1 MMGHYEKSKK
11 RGNSGFVEEK
21 FYLALNGVSLPTVWS
36 QKLVCFV
43 LRIAVKVFLK
53 DDRIL

>member
-21 FYLALNGVSLPTVWS
+21 FYLALNGVSLPTLP

>member
-1 MMGHYEKSKK
+1 MMGHYEKNKK